1 MVVEADAAG
10 TFYDRIARFYEWTF
24 KVNGYS
30 QSIENY
36 LSSLALPLPIN
47 ARILDAGCGTG
58 MLTTT
63 LLRALRRAA
72 HIVALDLSAASLTSA
87 DKAAREVKRSANH
100 RVQFVQGNLLSL
112 PYADASFDFV
122 VTCGALEYVP
132 LDAGMREINRV
143 LAPGGYLLHV
153 PIRPSMMS
161 SVWEVLFRF
170 KKHPPAHIEEIT
182 TRYFRVLDR
191 HNFPPLDPIGWT
203 KIAILAQKP

>member
-24 KVNGYS
+24 KVNRYA

-36 LSSLALPLPIN
+36 LNFLALPLPSN
-47 ARILDAGCGTG
+47 ARVLDAGCGTG
-58 MLTTT
+58 LLTTT
-63 LLRALRRAA
+63 LLRTLRRPA

-112 PYADASFDFV
+112 PYADSAFDFV

-132 LDAGMREINRV
+132 LDAGMAEIDRV

-153 PIRPSMMS
+153 PIRPSVMS

-170 KKHPPAHIEEIT
+170 KKHPPAHIEETT
-182 TRYFRVLDR
+182 TRYFHILDR
-191 HNFPPLDPIGWT
+191 HKFPPLDPIGWT